1 MATSSPLS
9 MLWIHLWTLLI
20 TAALS
25 SLPDPLLGSSSMG
38 AGFGDPGTWR
48 RPLLADR
55 GNVLIGNS
63 DDDDSSPCAAHSA
76 RSRGTWQRRV
86 VPSSSAPPPT
96 SKVSVP
102 CPLPTPYSPLLHS
115 PPPSLALLSPSS
127 LLLILLS
134 AIVYRTTGG
143 QTPPWWTTVASCLEF
158 LNSNPCDENCNIM

>member
-1 MATSSPLS
+1 MATSSPSS

-96 SKVSVP
+96 SK
-102 CPLPTPYSPLLHS
+102 
-115 PPPSLALLSPSS
+115 
-127 LLLILLS
+127 
-134 AIVYRTTGG
+134 G
-143 QTPPWWTTVASCLEF
+143 F
-158 LNSNPCDENCNIM
+158 